1 MGTPLL
7 TADRVLVTTTTTG
20 TGTYQLGAAAGPTF
34 RTMAQTD
41 IPSGSRVMFV
51 VQDHPTSPT
60 QWEEAEG
67 VYTAGSPATLTRAQV
82 RGGSNGTSAVNWG
95 PGTKY
100 IYLTAFARR
109 QAFLDTDGRLPLSAM
124 PAEVMDDEDIPYG
137 SWSGVTD
144 VIARGDLFSVSMPV
158 RTRRFLVVGS
168 ARGFGNAGSALRE
181 AVFSMGIRNVADTT
195 DDVTI
200 ELGRMHLVPN
210 QYAGCPLVTGWDFG
224 APLNSTRPVRFR
236 AQCSTGEAFTLYDY
250 DAAILCLKE

>member
-20 TGTYQLGAAAGPTF
+20 TGTYQLGGTAGPTF

-41 IPSGSRVMFV
+41 VPSGSRVMFV

-109 QAFLDTDGRLPLSAM
+109 QPFLDTDGRLPLSAM
-124 PAEVMDDEDIPYG
+124 PEEVTDSATILSG
-137 SWSGVTD
+137 SWSGNVGIT
-144 VIARGDLFSVSMPV
+144 GLSDLFSVLMPA
-158 RTRRFLVVGS
+158 RTRRFMLSGA
-168 ARGFGNAGSALRE
+168 ARVYGNGGSALRE
-181 AVFSMGIRNVADTT
+181 AVFSLGVRNTADTT
-195 DDVTI
+195 DDVPI
-200 ELGRMHLVPN
+200 EIVRQHLVVG
-210 QYAGCPLVTGWDFG
+210 QYETVPITGSHDFTAGLG
-224 APLNSTRPVRFR
+224 AARPVRFR
-236 AQCSTGEAFTLYDY
+236 AQSSTGETVQLYDY
-250 DAAILCLKE
+250 RVSVLCLKE